1 MKLVFFWQSEMIHR
15 RPFDEIPSIVSMLH
29 GRTVVPGGARGAM
42 APPDFGRSV
51 DPISTRRGRL
61 CPPHYY

>member
-1 MKLVFFWQSEMIHR
+1 MIHR

-51 DPISTRRGRL
+51 NPISTRRGRL